1 MGVNNLH
8 FYKSTIEIKFL
19 PIKNRN
25 FKITRMSNQ
34 KYSQGQHPN
43 SLSNLTYRQGRKR
56 DFGQRK
62 KTRGVSLTDEG
73 WENIKLLASKQGC
86 SSVSDFLEKIARG
99 IIKLEFSA

>member
-1 MGVNNLH
+1 
-8 FYKSTIEIKFL
+8 
-19 PIKNRN
+19 
-25 FKITRMSNQ
+25 MSNQ

-56 DFGQRK
+56 DFEQRK

-73 WENIKLLASKQGC
+73 WENMKSLANKHGC

-99 IIKLEFSA
+99 IMEVKISA